1 MTISTM
7 APPMAAASMIISEKD
22 ALKRRGVNEIDKEVT
37 VTLSIQTGLDG
48 WFPGEVHDDDLM

>member
-1 MTISTM
+1 M